1 MISSCR
7 ADPVA
12 ATGQFSCPPAG
23 RHLAV
28 SGQSLV
34 TVVKRMGMI
43 SLRAVCRPGSLVY
56 ACQAITSETF
66 SCWEPLAVMAQCR

>member
-34 TVVKRMGMI
+34 TVVRDRNK
-43 SLRAVCRPGSLVY
+43 V
-56 ACQAITSETF
+56 SE
-66 SCWEPLAVMAQCR
+66 AVMPDMAALSS